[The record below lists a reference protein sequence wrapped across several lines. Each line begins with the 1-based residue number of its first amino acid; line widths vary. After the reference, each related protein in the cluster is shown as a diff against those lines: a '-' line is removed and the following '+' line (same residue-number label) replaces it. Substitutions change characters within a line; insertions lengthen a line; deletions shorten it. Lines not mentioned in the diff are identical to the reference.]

1 MKGTNHFLAITTEID
16 EVTGDTKPKFGFA
29 VQVCKATESANSV
42 SFDNAAPSGAGYVT
56 QYVDEGT
63 GEVFEWGDRL
73 RGVKVGEEFAPI
85 DPEAI
90 TAIDEA
96 TKLNTMFA
104 LGTVDVDDALAK
116 YGDRVCGV
124 HYLQSPAKGGSP
136 KAYRLTYEALAE
148 QKSGKKVT
156 RKAQAIVTKRTAR
169 SRQKLGLILA
179 DEARKC
185 LTLLEVEFAAKM
197 REPDD
202 LILAPQTAEI
212 TDEQV
217 AMAVKMIGTLPDGD
231 LAIENEVD
239 EAISLRQE
247 LIEKAVA
254 GEAVAPP
261 EKGAAT
267 ADSSDDALMAALE
280 ASIA

>member
-1 MKGTNHFLAITTEID
+1 MKGTNHFLAITTEVD
-16 EVTGDTKPKFGFA
+16 EVTGDAKPKFGFA
-29 VQVCKATESANSV
+29 VQVCKATDSANSV

-63 GEVFEWGDRL
+63 GEVFEYGDRL
-73 RGVKVGEEFAPI
+73 RGVKVGDEFAPI

-90 TAIDEA
+90 KAIDEA

-104 LGTVDVDDALAK
+104 LGVVDLDDALGK

-124 HYLQSPAKGGSP
+124 HFLQSPAKGGSP

-156 RKAQAIVTKRTAR
+156 RKAQAIVTKRTAS
-169 SRQKLGLILA
+169 SRQKLGLICA
-179 DEARKC
+179 DETRKC
-185 LTLLEVEFAAKM
+185 LMLLEIEFAAKM
-197 REPDD
+197 READD
-202 LILAPQTAEI
+202 QVLAPQTAEI

-217 AMAVKMIGTLPDGD
+217 AMAVKMIGTLPDGE

-239 EAISLRQE
+239 EALALRQD

-254 GEAVAPP
+254 GEAIDVP
-261 EKGAAT
+261 ESVKSAT
-267 ADSSDDALMAALE
+267 ESTDDALMAALE